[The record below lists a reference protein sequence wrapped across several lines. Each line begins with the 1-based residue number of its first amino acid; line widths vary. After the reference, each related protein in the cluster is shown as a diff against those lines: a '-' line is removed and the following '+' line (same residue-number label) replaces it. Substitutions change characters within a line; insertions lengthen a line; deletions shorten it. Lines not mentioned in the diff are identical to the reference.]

1 MGRLRLFGAAIVL
14 ALGVLSFGLVPAA
27 AGDPG
32 KASPPGQEKTPPG
45 QAAKAENADESKKAE
60 QATPPGQLDK
70 ETAEPAPVLDAP
82 TQADEGKPAPAAEAP
97 SSHSKAE
104 KPKQDHAHEHGE
116 QPASKPARSQS
127 SHGNSTVAHTHV
139 IICHRTGSAK
149 NPYVVINISK
159 SAWLEGHTT
168 HPVLNGHSDILLK
181 EGATPGE
188 KMPRSACGQSE
199 QPTAPQP
206 PPVDVN
212 PKPKPDPKPDPKPAD
227 KPGDPSVPSTP
238 ASTPTVIPPA
248 TQGRPV
254 SSAGA
259 GGAAVAGEVEVLAV
273 DELPFTGMPLWLAVF
288 GGCLLLGTGL
298 AMRKASWA
306 PEGSAQGAPVST
318 SSKKADTI
326 SR

>member
-1 MGRLRLFGAAIVL
+1 MGRLRLFGAAIAL
-14 ALGVLSFGLVPAA
+14 ALGVLSLGLVPAA

-32 KASPPGQEKTPPG
+32 KASPPGQEETPPG
-45 QAAKAENADESKKAE
+45 QAAKAEKADENEEAE
-60 QATPPGQLDK
+60 KATPPGQLDK
-70 ETAEPAPVLDAP
+70 ETAEPAPVVDAP
-82 TQADEGKPAPAAEAP
+82 TQADEGRAPPAVAAP
-97 SSHSKAE
+97 SSHSKSE
-104 KPKQDHAHEHGE
+104 KPKHEHVQEHAE
-116 QPASKPARSQS
+116 QPASKPAKSEA

-168 HPVLNGHSDILLK
+168 HPALDGRNDILLK

-188 KMPRSACGQSE
+188 KMPRSACSQRE
-199 QPTAPQP
+199 EPTAPKP
-206 PPVDVN
+206 PPVDVK
-212 PKPKPDPKPDPKPAD
+212 PKPKPDPEPKPAD

-248 TQGRPV
+248 VPARPAG
-254 SSAGA
+254 SAS
-259 GGAAVAGEVEVLAV
+259 GGAAVAGEAEVLAV
-273 DELPFTGMPLWLAVF
+273 DELPFTGLPLWLAVF
-288 GGCLLLGTGL
+288 GGCVLLGTGL
-298 AMRKASWA
+298 AIRKASWA
-306 PEGSAQGAPVST
+306 PERDAQGAPVST